1 MKYSLFQ
8 TWHELARPQVHGY
21 DMQTVAML
29 ERYRFA
35 SGAEEKIV
43 RNFQAP
49 GNFVENL
56 RRLSGLPLSDPDDPS
71 GNAILAST
79 SKGASVPSLGL
90 SNKAVHE
97 SALEEQAGQKHIKD
111 EYPENYFVPI
121 TLNGILCVFQLIRN
135 QLLHYFFT
143 EPPPEETLM
152 QNTLWPETQKL
163 YGHGYDVYSL
173 CATSDGKLLASSCK
187 ATNAEH
193 AQIILW

>member
-1 MKYSLFQ
+1 
-8 TWHELARPQVHGY
+8 
-21 DMQTVAML
+21 MQTVAML

-43 RNFQAP
+43 RTFQAP

-56 RRLSGLPLSDPDDPS
+56 RRLNGLPVSDPQDPL

-79 SKGASVPSLGL
+79 TKGASVPSLGL
-90 SNKAVHE
+90 SNKIVDE
-97 SALEEQAGQKHIKD
+97 SALVEQTEQKHIKD

-121 TLNGILCVFQLIRN
+121 TLKGKIYIFQLRKVDSSF
-135 QLLHYFFT
+135 LFAT